1 VKIKENLMAKTI
13 YVYFAWKDDFNTLSI
28 DDKQTFRGALRRILP
43 PGIRSEDIES
53 AIDETGLNVT
63 DWFGENFQ
71 DGMKIT
77 VSRNKVYE
85 GGAGASESPGPNT
98 IGLEY

>member
-1 VKIKENLMAKTI
+1 MAKTI
-13 YVYFAWKDDFNTLSI
+13 YVYFAWKDDFNSLTI
-28 DDKQTFRGALRRILP
+28 DDKQTFRAALHRILP

-53 AIDETGLNVT
+53 AIDETGLNVA
-63 DWFGENFQ
+63 DWFGEIFQ

-85 GGAGASESPGPNT
+85 GGIGVNDSPSPNR
-98 IGLEY
+98 IGLGY